1 MQRDKG
7 RRRLLYCFRIHVSH
21 MCYIN
26 SIIFKFNRNDLNR
39 CCVGYLIMI
48 LSIPYQAFEVG
59 NIHITP
65 FQMDRFGKTI
75 ARLSY
80 KDHSIDF
87 QDVSI
92 LSPPLT
98 VLDYHPE
105 TSRLRLDLSDHH
117 MFQVKM
123 NTLHEY
129 LISTIY
135 VHQQS
140 FLNQKN
146 RSYDFVKR
154 LFYFLLD
161 GSVLSLFIY
170 PTVQVKKQNGAHCTI
185 SDLKKGDVI
194 RCVIRLQ
201 GISQILNNGELRM
214 RLHHSVPS
222 TWLISSQ

>member
-1 MQRDKG
+1 
-7 RRRLLYCFRIHVSH
+7 

-26 SIIFKFNRNDLNR
+26 SIIFIFNRNDLNR
-39 CCVGYLIMI
+39 CCVDYLIMI

-117 MFQVKM
+117 MFQVKI
-123 NTLHEY
+123 NTLHDY

-170 PTVQVKKQNGAHCTI
+170 PTVQVKKQNGTHCTV

-201 GISQILNNGELRM
+201 GISQIVNKGELRM

>member
-1 MQRDKG
+1 MQRDKR
-7 RRRLLYCFRIHVSH
+7 RRRLIDCFRTHVPH
-21 MCYIN
+21 LYDIN
-26 SIIFKFNRNDLNR
+26 AIIFKFNSNDLNR
-39 CCVGYLIMI
+39 CYVDYLIMI

-117 MFQVKM
+117 MFQVKI
-123 NTLHEY
+123 NTLHDY

-146 RSYDFVKR
+146 RSYDFVKN

-170 PTVQVKKQNGAHCTI
+170 PTVHVKKQNGALSTI

-201 GISQILNNGELRM
+201 GISQILNKGELRL

>member
-1 MQRDKG
+1 
-7 RRRLLYCFRIHVSH
+7 
-21 MCYIN
+21 
-26 SIIFKFNRNDLNR
+26 
-39 CCVGYLIMI
+39 MI

-117 MFQVKM
+117 MFQVKI

-170 PTVQVKKQNGAHCTI
+170 PTVQVKKQNGTHCTI

-201 GISQILNNGELRM
+201 GISQIINKGELRL
-214 RLHHSVPS
+214 RLHHSIPS